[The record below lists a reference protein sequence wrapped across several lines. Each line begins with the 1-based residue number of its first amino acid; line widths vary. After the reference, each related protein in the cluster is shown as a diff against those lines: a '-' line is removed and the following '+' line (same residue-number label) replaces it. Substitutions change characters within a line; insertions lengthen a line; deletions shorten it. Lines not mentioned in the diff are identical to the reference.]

1 MTDTEDDILWQEVTA
16 GVQKMNAPNRV
27 QDKPKKKIRS
37 KNMYE
42 EVGTFKSFQH
52 DLELGTTA
60 DIDKQTMRR
69 FKREEFGVEANLD
82 LHGMT
87 TDMAYEAVRRFIIS
101 AYNQGKRAV
110 LIVTGK
116 GLPHPEQD
124 VFEAKGVL
132 KQLVPTWLK
141 SDELSAM
148 ILTFIHPSQ
157 KLGGSGALYILLR
170 RKRG

>member
-16 GVQKMNAPNRV
+16 GVQKINTPNRV
-27 QDKPKKKIRS
+27 QDKPKKRIRS
-37 KNMYE
+37 KKTYE
-42 EVGTFKSFQH
+42 EVGTFKSFH
-52 DLELGTTA
+52 HNLELGTSA

-87 TDMAYEAVRRFIIS
+87 TDAAYEAVRRFIVS
-101 AYNQGKRAV
+101 AHNQGKRAV

-124 VFEAKGVL
+124 IFESKGIL
-132 KQLVPTWLK
+132 KQQLPIWLK
-141 SDELSAM
+141 SDELSPM

-170 RKRG
+170 RKR